1 MGKCGR
7 SPQTG
12 PSALTSTC
20 TRALQAGT
28 RVPGSRPCLSASSF
42 HEPSLAES
50 GVQPLGPDGHLSL
63 TPRGEQESPP
73 QGSDPGGLGARA
85 APKAWGTGEIVEPSR
100 GLFTSPASF
109 TVGEPARA
117 PPGGLYPRGR
127 HATSDAR
134 GFSDPNPALKGR
146 IFILLAGY

>member
-1 MGKCGR
+1 M
-7 SPQTG
+7 
-12 PSALTSTC
+12 
-20 TRALQAGT
+20 
-28 RVPGSRPCLSASSF
+28 
-42 HEPSLAES
+42 
-50 GVQPLGPDGHLSL
+50 SL
-63 TPRGEQESPP
+63 TPRGERASPP

-85 APKAWGTGEIVEPSR
+85 APKVWGAGEIVEPSR